1 MSAVVPERMPD
12 GRPDFSDSRTAE
24 KFVGSIKAG
33 YQAYFFDR
41 SPDSCHYHDDDE
53 RAAWVHGYNRARAHL
68 LGLPE

>member
-1 MSAVVPERMPD
+1 MSAAVPE
-12 GRPDFSDSRTAE
+12 RPDFSQWTVAE
-24 KFVGSIKAG
+24 RYAQSIKAG

-41 SPDSCHYHDDDE
+41 SPDSCHYHADDE